1 MYVYL
6 CIFISHTGWNLPK
19 VTKMAP
25 EFYENLYI
33 HNSWC
38 YVLYRFITDPTV
50 SPFNRMIRKSRYDN
64 EGDKSSSSSSSSS
77 RIITDVVDPAIIMS
91 SPSTTPTH
99 LKIN

>member
-1 MYVYL
+1 
-6 CIFISHTGWNLPK
+6 
-19 VTKMAP
+19 MAP
-25 EFYENLYI
+25 EFYENLYK

-64 EGDKSSSSSSSSS
+64 EGDTSSCSS
-77 RIITDVVDPAIIMS
+77 RIITDVVDPAINML

>member
-1 MYVYL
+1 
-6 CIFISHTGWNLPK
+6 
-19 VTKMAP
+19 MAP
-25 EFYENLYI
+25 EFYENLYK

-64 EGDKSSSSSSSSS
+64 EGDTSSSSSSSS
-77 RIITDVVDPAIIMS
+77 RIITDVVDPAMNMS